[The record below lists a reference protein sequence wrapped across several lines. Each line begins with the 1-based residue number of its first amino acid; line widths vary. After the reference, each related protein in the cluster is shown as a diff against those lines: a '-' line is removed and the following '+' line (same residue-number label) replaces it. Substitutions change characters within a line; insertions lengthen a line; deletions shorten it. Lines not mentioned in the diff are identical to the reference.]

1 MVFDLPLTLSL
12 SHKGRGN
19 GAAPYSFKCKCRA
32 CSEVVTLF
40 PCGRGWPQSGRV
52 RGSNLSQALMAAM
65 VMAFACASYEAH
77 AAEAALLPFQ
87 RVGDAVPEALGGLKG
102 DAKRGE
108 DIVRDRRLGNCLI
121 CHQLPLKD
129 EPFQGEIGPA
139 LTGIG
144 ARLSEGQIRLR
155 LIDES
160 LINPQTLM
168 PPYYRAANLNN
179 VDPEY
184 AGRPALTA
192 QQLEDVTAYLTSQ
205 KE

>member
-1 MVFDLPLTLSL
+1 MKTVAQLLIALI
-12 SHKGRGN
+12 
-19 GAAPYSFKCKCRA
+19 
-32 CSEVVTLF
+32 VT
-40 PCGRGWPQSGRV
+40 
-52 RGSNLSQALMAAM
+52 AI
-65 VMAFACASYEAH
+65 ACANSEAY
-77 AAEAALLPFQ
+77 AAEAALMPFQ
-87 RVGDAVPEALGGLKG
+87 IAGDAVPETLGGVRG
-102 DAKRGE
+102 DVRRGE
-108 DIVRDRRLGNCLI
+108 DIVRDRRTGNCLI

-144 ARLSEGQIRLR
+144 SRLSEGQIRLR

-184 AGRPALTA
+184 AGRSGLTA
-192 QQLEDVTAYLTSQ
+192 QQIEDVTAYLSSQ

>member
-1 MVFDLPLTLSL
+1 MRV
-12 SHKGRGN
+12 
-19 GAAPYSFKCKCRA
+19 AAIA
-32 CSEVVTLF
+32 TAV
-40 PCGRGWPQSGRV
+40 
-52 RGSNLSQALMAAM
+52 
-65 VMAFACASYEAH
+65 ACASYGAS
-77 AAEAALLPFQ
+77 AAEAALVPFQ
-87 RVGDAVPEALGGLKG
+87 TAGDAVPEALGGLKG
-102 DAKRGE
+102 DASRGE
-108 DIVRDRRLGNCLI
+108 NIVRDRRAGNCLI

-179 VDPEY
+179 VDPDY
-184 AGRPALTA
+184 AGRPGLTA
-192 QQLEDVTAYLTSQ
+192 QQLEDVTAYLASQ
-205 KE
+205 KK